1 MMESSNFNY
10 SVSVDCVI
18 FGYDDTNLKVLLI
31 KRGVNPYNN
40 YWALPGDLVHPKE
53 GIDDAVDRVLLDLT
67 GLDNIYTQ
75 QVKTFGDVGRHPL
88 GRVFTISHYSL
99 MKIDQHELSPLNIN
113 NSPSSYAAEAKW
125 HDVQRIGELAFDHNK
140 IFASC
145 KAHLVQSVQNKPV
158 GFELLPERFTLSQ
171 LQNLY
176 EVILE
181 RKFDKRNFRKKIN
194 SMKLLID
201 TGKNQKSVSH
211 RPAKLFQFDKEKYLK
226 LKRSGYNFEI

>member
-1 MMESSNFNY
+1 
-10 SVSVDCVI
+10 
-18 FGYDDTNLKVLLI
+18 
-31 KRGVNPYNN
+31 
-40 YWALPGDLVHPKE
+40 
-53 GIDDAVDRVLLDLT
+53 
-67 GLDNIYTQ
+67 
-75 QVKTFGDVGRHPL
+75 
-88 GRVFTISHYSL
+88 

>member
-1 MMESSNFNY
+1 MKLVKDLDKSTSKKPE
-10 SVSVDCVI
+10 VSDKQAEEAFKTILTWIGENPDREGLLETPKRVVKA
-18 FGYDDTNLKVLLI
+18 FKEYFKGYRQDASADLL
-31 KRGVNPYNN
+31 
-40 YWALPGDLVHPKE
+40 
-53 GIDDAVDRVLLDLT
+53 
-67 GLDNIYTQ
+67 
-75 QVKTFGDVGRHPL
+75 KTFGDVGRHPL